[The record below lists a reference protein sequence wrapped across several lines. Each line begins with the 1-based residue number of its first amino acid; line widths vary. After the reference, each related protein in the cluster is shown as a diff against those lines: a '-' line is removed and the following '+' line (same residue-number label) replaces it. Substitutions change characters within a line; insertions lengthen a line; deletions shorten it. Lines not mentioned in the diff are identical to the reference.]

1 MLENQIQENTVN
13 TVSAPLTKKERR
25 AQKRAEKAELKAK
38 KRAQRAYE
46 RDTFHRVRGIS
57 PMSRIVPYIMETRT
71 SSQNFIFDKIN
82 MPKIDEYIKEKQAK
96 GLSGFNIMHV
106 ILSSYIRACSQRPA
120 INRFIRGQK
129 IYSRKKVEVA
139 MVVKKEM
146 SLDAPDTVIKVIID
160 PGATAEEVYERFN
173 AKIEE
178 YRSQPG
184 SSFDKLAKVLNFIP
198 GLFLRWTV
206 KFLRFLDYFGLIPR
220 CLTRLSPFHATVF
233 ITSMGSLGI
242 PPVVHHLYD
251 FGTLPTFIAFGSRQ
265 REFKIN
271 ENGEVVKNS
280 YVEVTYNLDE
290 RICDGFYYASALKL
304 MRTYFKKPSLLDS
317 PPETV
322 FEDIK

>member
-1 MLENQIQENTVN
+1 
-13 TVSAPLTKKERR
+13 
-25 AQKRAEKAELKAK
+25 
-38 KRAQRAYE
+38 
-46 RDTFHRVRGIS
+46 
-57 PMSRIVPYIMETRT
+57 
-71 SSQNFIFDKIN
+71 
-82 MPKIDEYIKEKQAK
+82 
-96 GLSGFNIMHV
+96 MHV
-106 ILSSYIRACSQRPA
+106 ILASYIRACSQRPA

-146 SLDAPDTVIKVIID
+146 SLDSPDTVIKAVID
-160 PGATAEEVYERFN
+160 PSATAEEVYERFN

-178 YRSQPG
+178 YRQAPNSG
-184 SSFDKLAKVLNFIP
+184 FDKLAKVLNFIP

-220 CLTRLSPFHATVF
+220 CLTKLSPFHATVF

-265 REFKIN
+265 RELLVN
-271 ENGEVVKNS
+271 EDGSVTRNS

-304 MRTYFKKPSLLDS
+304 MRTYFKKPELLDER
-317 PPETV
+317 PEV

>member
-178 YRSQPG
+178 YRSQPDSG
-184 SSFDKLAKVLNFIP
+184 FDKLARVLNFIP

>member
-38 KRAQRAYE
+38 KRAQRVYE

-160 PGATAEEVYERFN
+160 PSATAEEVYERFN

-178 YRSQPG
+178 YRSQPD

-271 ENGEVVKNS
+271 ESGEVVKNS